1 MIVRDLADAEKT
13 DRRVTSQ
20 NWEST
25 RLLLRSDQMGFSF
38 HVTTIYAGTT
48 TPMWYRNH
56 LEAVLCIQGDGEIET
71 NADGKVYQI
80 RPGVMYALDKNDKHV
95 LRARSEMKMV
105 CVFNPPLMG
114 KEVHGADGAYPL
126 EAEEVHT

>member
-20 NWEST
+20 TWEST

>member
-13 DRRVTSQ
+13 DRRVASQ

-25 RLLLRSDQMGFSF
+25 RLLLRNDDMGFSF

-56 LEAVLCIQGDGEIET
+56 LEAVLCIQGEGEIET
-71 NADGKVYQI
+71 DADGKIYQI

-126 EAEEVHT
+126 EAEEVLA